1 MNAIPAA
8 LACALALSLTSAA
21 AAAQD
26 LVQTAGKNAKVVL
39 ENDKVRVIELNMPP
53 KGSTGVHSHQ
63 DNLVVFLSG
72 GTAHQT
78 TIDPKTGKEVV
89 KDTQRKPGEVVWSGP
104 VKHDT
109 VNSGNAPVRTLVIE
123 LK

>member
-1 MNAIPAA
+1 MNAIPAT
-8 LACALALSLTSAA
+8 LACAFALSLASVATH
-21 AAAQD
+21 AQD

-39 ENDKVRVIELNMPP
+39 ENDKVRVIELNMPA

-78 TIDPKTGKEVV
+78 TVDPKTGKKEV

-104 VKHDT
+104 VTHDT
-109 VNSGNAPVRTLVIE
+109 VNSGTAPVRTLVIE